1 MIITAGFFRLTLNI
15 TKLQIQ
21 NLRILDSVDIS
32 PQPGINIFCGDNG
45 AGKTSLLEAIFL
57 LARAKS
63 FKSTKGK
70 NLIQDGKNKLSIYSE
85 AQTANLSIVRIGFGL
100 EKNEKRMQLNG
111 APISRVSEVAK
122 LLPLGIV
129 TPIIHRLI
137 EEGPDNRRRFL
148 NWGVFHVEH
157 SYVSLM
163 RHYSTTLQQRNASL
177 RSGET
182 GWNVWDPQLIEY
194 GDQINQLRA
203 AYFSSW
209 KSVFESLIA
218 NFPGVPMI
226 SFRFY
231 KGWNNSLSLEDS
243 LQAQVKTDLSACFTT
258 AGPHRADI
266 RITVKSRPAKE
277 ILSRGQQKIVATLM
291 VISQLIAQNEH
302 TNINPILLMDDFSA
316 ELDRK
321 TATVLLSLIDSSGF
335 QTFLT
340 AIDCDTVTG
349 KHSDEV
355 NMFHVEHGAVK

>member
-1 MIITAGFFRLTLNI
+1 MITIVGFFHLILNI

-32 PQPGINIFCGDNG
+32 PQSGINIFCGDNG

-63 FKSTKGK
+63 FKGTKGK
-70 NLIQDGKNKLSIYSE
+70 NLIQDGKKRLSVYSE
-85 AQTANLSIVRIGFGL
+85 TQNTNLSIMRVGFGL
-100 EKNEKRMQLNG
+100 ENNKKRIQLNG
-111 APISRVSEVAK
+111 TPVSRVSEVAK
-122 LLPLGIV
+122 LLPIGIV

-177 RSGET
+177 RSGAT

-194 GDQINQLRA
+194 GEQINQLRTD
-203 AYFSSW
+203 YFRSW
-209 KSVFESLIA
+209 KSVFESLA
-218 NFPGVPMI
+218 AKFQGVPII

-231 KGWNNSLSLEDS
+231 KGWSNSLSLEDS
-243 LQAQVKTDLSACFTT
+243 LQAQVKTDLSAGFTT
-258 AGPHRADI
+258 TGPHRADI
-266 RITVKSRPAKE
+266 RITVNSLPAKE

-291 VISQLIAQNEH
+291 VLSQLIAQKER
-302 TNINPILLMDDFSA
+302 TNTKPILLMDDFSA

-321 TATVLLSLIDSSGF
+321 INTALLSLIDSCGF

-340 AIDCDTVTG
+340 AIDSATMIENY
-349 KHSDEV
+349 SDEV
-355 NMFHVEHGAVK
+355 KMFHVEHGAVK